1 MAESVSLYS
10 LSRTWAAVLFSLVL
24 ILQLAA
30 SSLFWRAT
38 LESNPFS
45 PRARPGVLYPF
56 FVGSGLFCGFL
67 VFDEVLLI
75 YRRFPN
81 LEHSCFRWC
90 SSICSVIARKRPSK
104 QLLLHLGS
112 T

>member
-1 MAESVSLYS
+1 VAESVSLYS

-81 LEHSCFRWC
+81 LETTHFTILC
-90 SSICSVIARKRPSK
+90 A
-104 QLLLHLGS
+104 LLLSLVLIHRLGDREKAA
-112 T
+112 